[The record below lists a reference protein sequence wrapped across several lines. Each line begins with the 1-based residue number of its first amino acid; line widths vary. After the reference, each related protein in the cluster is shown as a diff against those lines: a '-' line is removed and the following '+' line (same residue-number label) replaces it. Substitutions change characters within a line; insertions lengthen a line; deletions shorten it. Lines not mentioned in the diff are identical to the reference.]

1 MLSILIPIYN
11 FDVGKLVVELQKQA
25 KLASIDF
32 EILLFDD
39 ASDIEFRV
47 INRKY
52 STFEN
57 VIYKELEVNIGRSKI
72 RNLMCSEAQFEY
84 LLFLDC
90 DASISNPNFINNY
103 IEECKP
109 NAIVCGGMGY
119 FSEYVSINSTDS
131 LRFHYGFKRECLSL
145 SQRLQNPND
154 NFMTFNFLIA
164 KSILLKTRFDESI
177 QRYGHEDTLFGI
189 SLQKNGYTIKH
200 IENVAYHLEL
210 DSNDIFLKKSL
221 MGVENLFQ
229 LIENNSLKSDLQKS
243 VKLLKYYCLIEKW
256 HCKKCFALLYRFAGK
271 SIEKQIIKNG
281 KNLFIFDFYR
291 LIYLCSLN

>member
-39 ASDIEFRV
+39 ASDIEFRE

-52 STFEN
+52 STIEN
-57 VIYKELEVNIGRSKI
+57 VIFKELDVNIGRSKI

-90 DASISNPNFINNY
+90 DAFITNPNFIKNY
-103 IEECKP
+103 LVECKS

-119 FSEYVSINSTDS
+119 FSEYENSNSTNS
-131 LRFHYGFKRECLSL
+131 LRLQYGLNRECLSL
-145 SQRLQNPND
+145 SQRLQNPYD

-164 KSILLKTRFDESI
+164 KSILLKTPFDESI
-177 QRYGHEDTLFGI
+177 KRYGHEDTLFGI
-189 SLQKNGYTIKH
+189 SLLKNGFTIKH
-200 IENVAYHLEL
+200 IENVAFHIEL
-210 DSNDIFLKKSL
+210 DSNEVFLKKSL
-221 MGVENLFQ
+221 MGVDNLFQ
-229 LIENNSLKSDLQKS
+229 LIQGNTLKSDLQKR
-243 VKLLKYYCLIEKW
+243 VKLLIYFCLIEKW
-256 HCKKCFALLYRFAGK
+256 HCKKCFALLYTLAGK
-271 SIEKQIIKNG
+271 SIEKRIIKNG
-281 KNLFIFDFYR
+281 KNLFLFDFYR
-291 LIYLCSLN
+291 LIYLCSLH

>member
-11 FDVGKLVVELQKQA
+11 FDVERLIDALFKQVKL
-25 KLASIDF
+25 SHIDF

-39 ASDIEFRV
+39 ASDVEFRE

-57 VIYKELEVNIGRSKI
+57 VIFKELDVNIGRSKI

-90 DASISNPNFINNY
+90 DAFIPNPNFIKNY
-103 IEECKP
+103 IAECKP
-109 NAIVCGGMGY
+109 NSIVCGGMGY
-119 FSEYVSINSTDS
+119 LSEYKNIKSNNS
-131 LRFHYGFKRECLSL
+131 LRLQYGLKRECLSL
-145 SQRLQNPND
+145 SQRLQNPYD

-177 QRYGHEDTLFGI
+177 RKYGHEDTLFGI
-189 SLQKNGYTIKH
+189 SLQKNGFTIKH

-210 DSNDIFLKKSL
+210 DSNEVFLKKSL
-221 MGVENLFQ
+221 MGVDNLYQ
-229 LIENNSLKSDLQKS
+229 LIQENTINSDLQKR
-243 VKLLKYYCLIEKW
+243 VKLLKYYCLVEKW
-256 HCKKCFALLYRFAGK
+256 HFKKCFAFLYRFAGK
-271 SIEKQIIKNG
+271 SIEKRIIKNG
-281 KNLFIFDFYR
+281 KNLLLFDFYR
-291 LIYLCSLN
+291 LIYLCSLC